1 MTELMTVINDIKE
14 NLSQKSASHKDEVKV
29 MQSMLNDKEYSATVY
44 GSEGPVGTY
53 CPAADA
59 RSMLTTVIADT
70 TKINKTEA
78 AALAD
83 AHQFS
88 KAEAA
93 SMVGISKEFI
103 NCYMQTG
110 RKLPLGGRETSNAS
124 LIGVD
129 MAESTTRYPKKV
141 GIGDDGKAIY
151 ENTEK
156 IVPAHLKVK
165 SSSPCPTWV
174 K

>member
-1 MTELMTVINDIKE
+1 
-14 NLSQKSASHKDEVKV
+14 

-88 KAEAA
+88 KAE
-93 SMVGISKEFI
+93 VDER
-103 NCYMQTG
+103 QT
-110 RKLPLGGRETSNAS
+110 
-124 LIGVD
+124 
-129 MAESTTRYPKKV
+129 ESDQVHNKWLV
-141 GIGDDGKAIY
+141 
-151 ENTEK
+151 
-156 IVPAHLKVK
+156 
-165 SSSPCPTWV
+165 
-174 K
+174 

>member
-1 MTELMTVINDIKE
+1 MSELTAVISDIKA

-29 MQSMLNDKEYSATVY
+29 MQSMLNDKEYSATIY
-44 GSEGPVGTY
+44 GAEGPTGVY
-53 CPAADA
+53 CPAEDA
-59 RSMLTTVIADT
+59 RTMLTSVIADT
-70 TKINKTEA
+70 TKISKNEA

-83 AHQFS
+83 AHQFT
-88 KAEAA
+88 KTEAA
-93 SMVGISKEFI
+93 SMVGVSKEFI

-110 RKLPLGGRETSNAS
+110 RKLPLGGRATSNAS
-124 LIGVD
+124 LIGVE

-156 IVPAHLKVK
+156 KVPAHMKVK

>member
-1 MTELMTVINDIKE
+1 MTELQTVINDIKT
-14 NLSQKSASHKDEVKV
+14 NLSQKSAAQKDEVKV
-29 MQSMLNDKEYSATVY
+29 MQCMLNDREYAATVY
-44 GSEGPVGTY
+44 GSEGPIGTY
-53 CPAADA
+53 SPSADA
-59 RSMLTTVIADT
+59 RSMLTSVIADT
-70 TKINKTEA
+70 TKISKTEA

-83 AHQFS
+83 ARQFS
-88 KAEAA
+88 KAEAS
-93 SMVGISKEFI
+93 SMVGVSKAFV

-110 RKLPLGGRETSNAS
+110 RKLPLGGSETSNAS
-124 LIGVD
+124 LIGID
-129 MAESTTRYPKKV
+129 MEQSTTRYPKKI

-156 IVPAHLKVK
+156 AVPAYLKVK

>member
-1 MTELMTVINDIKE
+1 MSELTTVIEGIKE
-14 NLSQKSASHKDEVKV
+14 NLSQRSASQKDEVKV
-29 MQSMLNDKEYSATVY
+29 MQTMLNDKEYSATVY
-44 GSEGPVGTY
+44 GSEGAIGTY

-59 RSMLTTVIADT
+59 RSMLTSVIADT
-70 TKINKTEA
+70 TKISKNEA

-88 KAEAA
+88 KAEAS
-93 SMVGISKEFI
+93 SMIGVSKEFI

-110 RKLPLGGRETSNAS
+110 RKLPLGGREMSNAS
-124 LIGVD
+124 LIGID

-141 GIGDDGKAIY
+141 GIDESGNAIY

-156 IVPAHLKVK
+156 AVPAHLKVK
-165 SSSPCPTWV
+165 SSSPCPAWV